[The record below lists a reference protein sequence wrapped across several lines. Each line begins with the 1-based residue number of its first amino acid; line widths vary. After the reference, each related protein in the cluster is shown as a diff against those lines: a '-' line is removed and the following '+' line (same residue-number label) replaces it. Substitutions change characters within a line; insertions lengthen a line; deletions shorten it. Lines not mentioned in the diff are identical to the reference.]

1 MTTTKEFEPN
11 TAVYTP
17 PEVSKYA
24 LEAIKNV
31 KANQTRG
38 VAFPIPDIGAYFAPM
53 LPGQVTV
60 IQAQTSQYKSG
71 FIHFIEKHAAQQ
83 LMDNERVGEAIIHVS
98 VEECVEEQGFLMLA
112 RMTGEQ
118 SGNLARGNVQDW
130 TRLEDAAAMIGTIP
144 IYRIGDSLAR
154 AEDIPNLYLSNMFRS
169 IKALVS
175 GEVTGAPITPALIT
189 FDYLQAFPID
199 PEVKKEA
206 IRDQRN
212 LQVRE
217 DFYRLRTLA
226 GYFKCPVMVAVQAKQ
241 ELDQKGRGDSRMPGM
256 YDAQDTSAI
265 AQRADRIISLWMPKV
280 THNVGTTIEINDQK
294 LIVTEDMLFI
304 KINKQRGGLPAGKSW
319 ICSIDFSQNE
329 ITVKK

>member
-1 MTTTKEFEPN
+1 MTTIKEFEPN

-24 LEAIKNV
+24 LGAIKNV
-31 KANQTRG
+31 KQNQTRG
-38 VAFPIPDIGAYFAPM
+38 VGFPVPEIGSYFAPV
-53 LPGQVTV
+53 LPGQVMV

-71 FIHFIEKHAAQQ
+71 FIHFIEKHAAEQ
-83 LMDNERVGEAIIHVS
+83 LMDSARIDEAIIHVS

-118 SGNLARGNVQDW
+118 AGNLARGQVQDW
-130 TRLEDAAAMIGTIP
+130 NRLEEAAVMIGSIP

-175 GEVTGAPITPALIT
+175 GDVTGTPIRPALIT

-206 IRDQRN
+206 IKDQRN

-226 GYFKCPVMVAVQAKQ
+226 GYFKCPVIVAVQAKQ
-241 ELDQKGRGDSRMPGM
+241 ELEVRKGDSRMPGM

-280 THNVGTTIEINDQK
+280 THQVGTVIEINNQK
-294 LIVTEDMLFI
+294 LMVEEDMIFI
-304 KINKQRGGLPAGKSW
+304 KVNKQRGGLPSGKSW
-319 ICSIDFSQNE
+319 LCRVNFTENE
-329 ITVKK
+329 ITVQK